1 MKRYLNTLLMA
12 CTLCFSSLSSASIIA
27 LPADGN
33 VSDSV
38 VGDSGWTNED
48 TFGDAL
54 DFVTFDVSTDSLFS
68 VNSSALI
75 NLGLSVYQGTVVND
89 FGIPFANGSDFS
101 DLFSNLS
108 YVAGNNPFVPGIGG
122 ALTDILLSAGSYT
135 LAVGGNEGFFDT
147 FTDYAYDLSVAL
159 DEVPVSAPSTLLIFV
174 LSLIGIFNTRKRV

>member
-12 CTLCFSSLSSASIIA
+12 CTLCFSSLSLASIIA

-122 ALTDILLSAGSYT
+122 ALTDILLTAGSYT

-174 LSLIGIFNTRKRV
+174 LSLAGIAIRKRA